1 MMDRY
6 DLQKLR
12 DLPIEG
18 VAERLGLHVTR
29 HRCLCP
35 FHDDHHASLSFRP
48 GRGTWRCFTC
58 GAHGGTID
66 LVMRRLGMDFL
77 DACRWLAGEFG
88 VAGDGL
94 AVSGY
99 RLADDGLAVSG
110 ERLAGEAAATFDA
123 GRYERFFQRPWLS
136 EAARRFLFDERRID
150 PRVVTWCR
158 LTSWRDRQGT
168 DWLQIPYFDRDGR
181 LIGIQNRNLAPSNLP
196 LKGEAPPSPSGE
208 GTGVRLPRFRFPAGA
223 ACSIYNLP
231 VLDRLATG
239 EALYIT
245 EGCSDCWAMLS
256 AGHKAVAIP
265 SATLLMPKDIALL
278 RSLGDERATRFHMY
292 PDRDAPGERLFLQ
305 LRDLLPNLEHHQ
317 LPPGCKDYGEFFAK
331 NSLIDN

>member
-1 MMDRY
+1 MDRY

-18 VAERLGLHVTR
+18 VAERLGLRVTR
-29 HRCLCP
+29 HMCLCP
-35 FHDDHHASLSFRP
+35 FHDDHHASMSFKVSRN
-48 GRGTWRCFTC
+48 RYRCFVC
-58 GAHGGTID
+58 GASGGPID
-66 LVMRRLGMDFL
+66 LVMKYLNKDFL
-77 DACRWLAGEFG
+77 DACCWLGGEFG
-88 VAGDGL
+88 LAGDGL

-123 GRYERFFQRPWLS
+123 RRYERFFEHPWLS
-136 EAARRFLFDERRID
+136 EAARRFLFDERRLD
-150 PRVVTWCR
+150 ERVVTWCR

-181 LIGIQNRNLAPSNLP
+181 LIGIQNRNLRPGGS
-196 LKGEAPPSPSGE
+196 
-208 GTGVRLPRFRFPAGA
+208 PRFRFPAGA

-292 PDRDAPGERLFLQ
+292 PDRTHPANASSCNCATSCPTSNTTSCRPSA
-305 LRDLLPNLEHHQ
+305 RTT
-317 LPPGCKDYGEFFAK
+317 A
-331 NSLIDN
+331 SSSRRTR